1 LRKIKKIAKILG
13 GEYGYN
19 GRYIFT
25 WDCRMTWDF
34 RGLGKAYEEE
44 RLLVIE

>member
-1 LRKIKKIAKILG
+1 MVDIF
-13 GEYGYN
+13 
-19 GRYIFT
+19 FT